1 MSLFI
6 NSAVISGKSNYIEH
20 IIMKMAG
27 APVRKNFFQRQ
38 PFGEYSQIIF
48 LLKTLI
54 VDPDD
59 SGKFKLTIYC

>member
-1 MSLFI
+1 
-6 NSAVISGKSNYIEH
+6 
-20 IIMKMAG
+20 MAG
-27 APVRKNFFQRQ
+27 ALVRKNFFQRQ

-59 SGKFKLTIYC
+59 SGKFKIAIYC